1 MGRKSNDIIQGQSP
15 AEEERNV
22 ALEETNQKEYSSDSI
37 TASIKSALVE
47 KAEPLV
53 TIDFTLENYNSLFP
67 RGIVQTPIETVKLGE
82 NQFEKLDAN
91 NRNRFLLATY
101 QTLAMPDIVI
111 YENRNGSHSHN
122 YIKSF
127 IFDEKT
133 KAVQDIVVSIDGEN
147 VSITAHPRDIN
158 NIVNKIKTP
167 DQLVY
172 AAAEVAR
179 MIEPRTQYAQ

>member
-101 QTLAMPDIVI
+101 QTLPCKYSSTSYFSSNFINLV
-111 YENRNGSHSHN
+111 NQ
-122 YIKSF
+122 IKSF
-127 IFDEKT
+127 RRIFN
-133 KAVQDIVVSIDGEN
+133 SF
-147 VSITAHPRDIN
+147 
-158 NIVNKIKTP
+158 
-167 DQLVY
+167 
-172 AAAEVAR
+172 
-179 MIEPRTQYAQ
+179 